1 MEWRPYA
8 TCCRRYAADADVAF
22 CPECRHPLLRCM
34 AFAECGSLVPASGPC
49 PACVAPSLMID
60 AGATVRSKAGERLSV
75 PFVLRNTSPSGR
87 ALWVK
92 HLARRDGH
100 GDEPLALTWE
110 HVEAGTERR
119 FSVNT
124 PPLESGGTHELG
136 LVAVLSTRYRGVEE
150 EYAFT
155 ASVLV
160 TVSGDKGPQT
170 IQQTTIV
177 HGAQSSGGVATA
189 GAVNAPL
196 NIRLGDDG
204 ATATLKDRTPVPLE
218 RAERYELEHD
228 VRGYR
233 REELRVPRDVAF
245 AFSGFRPA
253 ECPPGVITAGARGRL
268 SLGRNARTA
277 KGADGVRNDVC
288 LRVYDRAGAIDEAAS
303 LAISRHHFDL
313 VVVNERLSVHVRT
326 TRGMQINGRDLAPGD
341 VAAVVPGDRITPVS
355 GAADK
360 LSLEVVFASSL
371 DGVERVD
378 VRRTPAVS

>member
-1 MEWRPYA
+1 MDWRPYGS
-8 TCCRRYAADADVAF
+8 CCQRYAREADTTF
-22 CPECRHPLLRCM
+22 CPDCGHTLVRCM
-34 AFAECGSLVPASGPC
+34 AFAECGALVSASGPC
-49 PACVAPSLMID
+49 PACVAPALMID

-75 PFVLRNTSPSGR
+75 PFVLRNTSPAGR

-136 LVAVLSTRYRGVEE
+136 LVAVLATRYRGVEE

-160 TVSGDKGPQT
+160 TVSAQKGPHT

-196 NIRLGDDG
+196 NIQLGDDS
-204 ATATLKDRTPVPLE
+204 AIATLKDRTPVPLE

-233 REELRVPRDVAF
+233 REELRVPRDVAVGF
-245 AFSGFRPA
+245 AGFRPV
-253 ECPPGVITAGARGRL
+253 ECPPGVTTLGPRGRL

-277 KGADGVRNDVC
+277 SGTDGVRNDVS
-288 LRVYDRAGAIDEAAS
+288 LRVYDRAGATDEPAS

-313 VVVNERLSVHVRT
+313 VVVNERLCVHVRT
-326 TRGMQINGRDLAPGD
+326 TRGMQLNGRDLAPGD
-341 VAAVVPGDRITPVS
+341 VAVVAPGDRITPV
-355 GAADK
+355 AAGT
-360 LSLEVVFASSL
+360 LSLDVAFTSSL

-378 VRRTPAVS
+378 VRRTPASS

>member
-1 MEWRPYA
+1 MDWRPYGP
-8 TCCRRYAADADVAF
+8 CCPRYAADADVAF

-34 AFAECGSLVPASGPC
+34 AFAECHSLVTPNGPC

-75 PFVLRNTSPSGR
+75 PFILRNASPAGR

-92 HLARRDGH
+92 YLARRDGH

-110 HVEAGTERR
+110 HVEAGSERR

-160 TVSGDKGPQT
+160 TVSGQKGPQT

-196 NIRLGDDG
+196 NIQLGEDS

-218 RAERYELEHD
+218 RAERYELEHE

-233 REELRVPRDVAF
+233 GEELRVPRHVAF
-245 AFSGFRPA
+245 SFFGFRPA
-253 ECPPGVITAGARGRL
+253 ECPPGSVTLDARGRL
-268 SLGRNARTA
+268 SFGRNGRTA
-277 KGADGVRNDVC
+277 QGADGIRNDVS
-288 LRVYDRAGAIDEAAS
+288 LRVYDRAGATDEPAS

-313 VVVNERLSVHVRT
+313 IVANERLCVHVRT
-326 TRGMQINGRDLAPGD
+326 TRGMQLNGRDLAPGA
-341 VAAVVPGDRITPVS
+341 VAAIHQGDHLTPVA
-355 GAADK
+355 GATDR
-360 LSLEVVFASSL
+360 LSLKVVFTASI
-371 DGVERVD
+371 DGVERID
-378 VRRTPAVS
+378 VRRDPEAS